1 MDNVF
6 GYKRRPPS
14 WDPSQVRNVRVHT
27 RRQSGL
33 TQLTDPSPVEHVGID
48 VIRFE
53 QNYVAVIM
61 PSGHAFIYPY
71 ATLVYIE
78 CLPTLDTSD
87 AARAE
92 AVAQFKR
99 MQIGGANA
107 ESHVSAAAGAPES

>member
-1 MDNVF
+1 MDDVF
-6 GYKRRPPS
+6 GYKCLPQG
-14 WDPSQVRNVRVHT
+14 WDPCQVRNVRVHT

-33 TQLTDPSPVEHVGID
+33 AQLADLPPVEHVGID
-48 VIRFE
+48 VIRFD
-53 QNYVAVIM
+53 QSYVAVIM

-71 ATLVYIE
+71 ATLAYIE

-92 AVAQFKR
+92 AVAHFKR
-99 MQIGGANA
+99 MQIGGANG